1 MAARLHSTLP
11 SMSATESL
19 SVVMIGAT
27 GAVGN
32 HTAITLASLPGLQR
46 LTLLGRRAAANVSR
60 PAVTQHTVDALDPA
74 SYRAHLPH
82 HRCAVCTLGVGEP
95 SKVDRAQFVRI
106 DRDAVLDFAR
116 ECKGAGVRHFE
127 LLGSIGSSATSRS
140 FYLRTKGE
148 LEEGLKALGFERL
161 SLFRPSM
168 ILTPTNRYGLTQAIA
183 LQAMPLLQ
191 PLLAGA
197 LRPYRGI
204 RVEQLGRAIAL
215 NTTTA
220 GSGTET
226 LTWDAIVALAE
237 RG

>member
-1 MAARLHSTLP
+1 MATPTA
-11 SMSATESL
+11 L
-19 SVVMIGAT
+19 SVVMLGAT

-32 HTAITLASLPGLQR
+32 HTALTLAALPSLQR
-46 LTLLGRRAAANVSR
+46 LTLLGRRAATNVTGS
-60 PAVTQHTVDALDPA
+60 AVVQHTIDVLDPA
-74 SYRAHLPH
+74 SYRTHLAG

-127 LLGSIGSSATSRS
+127 LLGSIGSSASSGS

-168 ILTPTNRYGLTQAIA
+168 ILTPTNRYGVTQAVA
-183 LQAMPLLQ
+183 LRVMPLLE
-191 PLLAGA
+191 PLLAGP

-215 NTTTA
+215 NLTTT
-220 GSGTET
+220 GDGVET